1 MTTRPNE
8 YDIFGITHQTGLTGK
23 VVFHTHI
30 QYEIFVLH
38 SGNVKYFLGNRI
50 AELEPGDIIVMDGTV
65 MHRPFIE
72 GDARAYDRSIVQFSK
87 HWLLPALK
95 AMKLEK
101 LLLPFEE
108 EHFQVIRTESNEVLA
123 DIMGHIKSIAVLF
136 QSAKETYA
144 EERMM
149 LHVMQ
154 LLLTLSQLKTKE
166 AISFSDEVDERY
178 EYVQQTIRFV
188 ENHYQEKLTLD
199 DVADELNMSKSYL
212 VHLFK
217 NLTGSTI
224 MEYIMNYRLKQ
235 AMHQLQLFPEL
246 TNQEVGSRCGF
257 ENASHFSRFF
267 KQTTGVTPR
276 DFRKLNTMKTSEQD

>member
-8 YDIFGITHQTGLTGK
+8 YDIFGITHQKGVTGK
-23 VVFHTHI
+23 VIFHTHL

-50 AELEPGDIIVMDGTV
+50 VELEAGDIIVMDGTV

-72 GDARAYDRSIVQFSK
+72 GDTSTYERSIVQFSK
-87 HWLLPALK
+87 NWLLPTLK
-95 AMKLEK
+95 ALKLEK
-101 LLLPFEE
+101 LLFPFEE
-108 EHFQVIRTESNEVLA
+108 EHFQVIRTENIEVLA
-123 DIMGHIKSIAVLF
+123 DIMAHIRSIEVLF
-136 QSAKETYA
+136 HNAKETYA
-144 EERMM
+144 EEKMM

-166 AISFSDEVDERY
+166 AISFSDEVDNRY

-199 DVADELNMSKSYL
+199 DVAYELNMSKSYL

-235 AMHQLQLFPEL
+235 AMHQLQLFPDL
-246 TNQEVGSRCGF
+246 TSQEVASRCGF

-267 KQTTGVTPR
+267 KQASGVTPR
-276 DFRKLNTMKTSEQD
+276 EFRQLNTMKTSEQG